1 MLNHSPHVVYLSYD
15 GLTDPLGQSQI
26 LPYLLGLEANGFRFT
41 VLSFEKKE
49 ALLKEGKTV
58 DQKLEGKRITWIPL
72 RYTRKPPVLSTVTN
86 IYVLYRAV
94 LKIQKRR
101 SIDLLH
107 CRSYVTS
114 LVGLYIKRKSG
125 LRFLFDMRGF
135 WADERV
141 EGNIWNLSNPIYRTI
156 YNFFKK
162 KERAF
167 WHESDHIISLTENAK
182 KEMASQAVSTPITVI
197 PTCAD
202 LSHFSVK
209 ALPDNNKTEQRQ
221 ALGIPENAFVLVY
234 SGSWGTWYLT
244 EDMLQFFQ
252 LIHQVEPNAR
262 FLIISPDQVLIPQS
276 LANRII
282 HKKATRSEMPSL
294 LGCANASVFF
304 IKPSFSKKA
313 SSATK
318 LGELLA
324 MQLPVVTNTG
334 WGDIQTYQGNG
345 VMVLENLTSQ
355 NLQAGVQWII
365 SAQPDWPNA
374 HLEKLSLAHGVEQ
387 YTHVYKIMLD
397 KA

>member
-1 MLNHSPHVVYLSYD
+1 
-15 GLTDPLGQSQI
+15 
-26 LPYLLGLEANGFRFT
+26 
-41 VLSFEKKE
+41 
-49 ALLKEGKTV
+49 
-58 DQKLEGKRITWIPL
+58 
-72 RYTRKPPVLSTVTN
+72 
-86 IYVLYRAV
+86 
-94 LKIQKRR
+94 
-101 SIDLLH
+101 
-107 CRSYVTS
+107 
-114 LVGLYIKRKSG
+114 
-125 LRFLFDMRGF
+125 
-135 WADERV
+135 
-141 EGNIWNLSNPIYRTI
+141 LSNPIYRTI

-209 ALPDNNKTEQRQ
+209 TLPDNNKTEQRQ

-304 IKPSFSKKA
+304 IKPSYSKKA